1 MVAFKIIKL
10 YEVNSVS
17 IVEPDLQIG
26 SSIEEF
32 VEQYIDFQ
40 KDLLV
45 VIAMHMGNAIFVDY
59 KTIDF
64 LENLILFISVLFDWE
79 LFVN

>member
-1 MVAFKIIKL
+1 VVAFKIIKL